1 MELEKVKKKWSDE
14 ASINRDKFR
23 WLSFFTNAR
32 VLKFYQVIHS
42 ADLSK
47 REKAT
52 RILKQLCFLVPVDYS
67 DDVMCH
73 MVSFIYSHQFHSL
86 NYRRPYWIL

>member
-1 MELEKVKKKWSDE
+1 MKLEQVMKEWSDAE
-14 ASINRDKFR
+14 SINRDKFR

-32 VLKFYQVIHS
+32 VLKLYEVINS

-47 REKAT
+47 REKAMK
-52 RILKQLCFLVPVDYS
+52 ILKQLCFLVPFGYS

-73 MVSFIYSHQFHSL
+73 MVSFLYSH
-86 NYRRPYWIL
+86 

>member
-1 MELEKVKKKWSDE
+1 MELEKVKKEWSDE

-42 ADLSK
+42 VIHSADLSK
-47 REKAT
+47 REKAMK
-52 RILKQLCFLVPVDYS
+52 ILKQFCFLVPFDYS
-67 DDVMCH
+67 DDVVCH
-73 MVSFIYSHQFHSL
+73 MVSFLYLH
-86 NYRRPYWIL
+86 